1 MTEHAPTEQSGVPPP
16 VQRCAGFARSENLV
30 PAGTAGSTRGF
41 AVVELPLPWPR
52 EITDH
57 PAVAPARA
65 ALAASG
71 VRVQALVPGPA
82 STPQRRHLLWLTRPP
97 GGFDRYTATPLTVT
111 DADLP
116 GALERL
122 AAVAGDDPAAALG
135 DPAAGAGSSESPIG
149 PHDRHVLVCAHG
161 RRDACCGRF
170 GTRLSAALP
179 GLGAGVHLWR
189 TSHTGGHRF
198 APTALLLPEG
208 TAWAYLDVD
217 TLSAIADRTLGPDIA
232 ARLYRG
238 CTGLDGIE
246 VQAADGEV
254 LRTLGWEWLDH
265 RRAGEV
271 IRRDGART
279 EVEITGETRGGKRRR
294 FRATVEVTRVLP
306 VPDCGKPLA
315 AATKSAPE
323 LRVTQLSGG

>member
-1 MTEHAPTEQSGVPPP
+1 M
-16 VQRCAGFARSENLV
+16 
-30 PAGTAGSTRGF
+30 PAGTAGSTHGF
-41 AVVELPLPWPR
+41 ALVELPLPWPR
-52 EITDH
+52 EITEH
-57 PAVAPARA
+57 PAVAPART
-65 ALAASG
+65 ALTASG
-71 VRVQALVPGPA
+71 IRVQALVPGQV

-122 AAVAGDDPAAALG
+122 AAAAGDDPSLVG
-135 DPAAGAGSSESPIG
+135 DVAAGATPGATAIR
-149 PHDRHVLVCAHG
+149 PHDRHVLVCTHG
-161 RRDACCGRF
+161 RRDACCGTS
-170 GTRLSAALP
+170 GTRLSLALP
-179 GLGAGVHLWR
+179 GLGAGVHVWR

-208 TAWAYLDVD
+208 TAWAYLDAD
-217 TLSAIADRTLGPDIA
+217 TLTAIADRTLDPDA
-232 ARLYRG
+232 AASLYRG

-254 LRTLGWEWLDH
+254 LRTFGWEWLDH
-265 RRAGEV
+265 RRTGEV
-271 IRRDGART
+271 VGRDGRRT
-279 EVEITGETRGGKRRR
+279 EVAITGEAPGGERRR

-323 LRVTQLSGG
+323 LRVTRLSDG